1 MSDPH
6 PMQHIIDAI
15 VAGKAATHV
24 RSAAARGALPLP
36 PVELVRL
43 WVALRNDEDSEIAEA
58 AQLSLDGLDH
68 DGLKQVLADS
78 HCASDVLRHYAKT
91 AARDET
97 LAEAIA
103 FHPEVPVQALATLG
117 AGGTVAVVELVLT
130 NQERLLAQPALLESL
145 MVNPALQAD
154 QRGRIL
160 ELLDRASQ
168 LAEERKAELEARGET
183 EPDEEEMDVEEAAAL
198 LDVEVGDLLSVSEI
212 MGAEELEASDDP
224 EIRDAF
230 RRIVSLNTSQK
241 AILAMKGGREERL
254 ILIRDTNKVVSL
266 GVLKNPRI
274 TEQEVE
280 SIAHMR
286 NVSDDVLRLLGN
298 NREWAK
304 NYSVVLAL
312 VNNPKTPQTVSTN
325 FVSRL
330 NNRDLSFLVKSRDV
344 PELVRRMAKRTVETR
359 TQRQAGL
366 KRK

>member
-1 MSDPH
+1 
-6 PMQHIIDAI
+6 MQHIIDSI
-15 VAGKAATHV
+15 VAGKAAPHV

-36 PVELVRL
+36 PVELARL
-43 WVALRNDEDSEIAEA
+43 WVALRSDADAEIAEA
-58 AQLSLDGLDH
+58 ARLSLDGLDR
-68 DGLKQVLADS
+68 DGLKDLLADAN
-78 HCASDVLRHYAKT
+78 CAGEVLRHFAKI
-91 AARDET
+91 AARDES

-103 FHPEVPVQALATLG
+103 FHREVPVQALATLG
-117 AGGTVAVVELVLT
+117 ASGTVGVVELVLT

-145 MVNPALQAD
+145 MVNPVLRAD

-168 LAEERKAELEARGET
+168 LADARKAELAASGET
-183 EPDEEEMDVEEAAAL
+183 ESDEDEIDVEEAAAL

-212 MGAEELEASDDP
+212 MGAEELAASDDP
-224 EIRDAF
+224 VIRDAF

-266 GVLKNPRI
+266 GVLRNPRI
-274 TEQEVE
+274 TDQEVE

-304 NYSVVLAL
+304 NYAVVLAL
-312 VNNPKTPQTVSTN
+312 VNNPKTPQAVSTN

-330 NNRDLSFLVKSRDV
+330 NNRDLNFLVKSRDV
-344 PELVRRMAKRTVETR
+344 PELVRRMAKRTVDTR